1 MFKYIYNILFPSKI
15 TKLEKEIKSSYE
27 KAINFQ
33 RNGNIRGYSVLMNE
47 IANLEDELER
57 LRNDSG
63 KQVCFSVTKCRT

>member
-1 MFKYIYNILFPSKI
+1 MLEIIYNLFFPSK
-15 TKLEKEIKSSYE
+15 TKKLEKEIKSSYE

-33 RNGNIRGYSVLMNE
+33 RNGNIREYSVLMNE

-63 KQVCFSVTKCRT
+63 N

>member
-1 MFKYIYNILFPSKI
+1 MLEIIYNLFFPSKENKI
-15 TKLEKEIKSSYE
+15 QKQIKKNYE

-33 RNGNIRGYSVLMNE
+33 RNGNIREYSLLMNE

-63 KQVCFSVTKCRT
+63 N